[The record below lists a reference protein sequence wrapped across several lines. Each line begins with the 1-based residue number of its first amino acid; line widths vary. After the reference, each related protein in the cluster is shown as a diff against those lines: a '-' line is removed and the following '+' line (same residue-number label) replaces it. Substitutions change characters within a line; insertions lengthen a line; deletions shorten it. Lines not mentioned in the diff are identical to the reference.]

1 MTLGVFLSIR
11 GPAVGSAGDDAEIS
25 SESAVAQGTRCL
37 TAGGSGHV
45 VNVELCVC
53 VLLQYL
59 LQSCSRGGRGI
70 AEDMCYER
78 RESRDLPSPLLLLF
92 LGHPRR
98 NVKLWMRVGG
108 RGRDGAGA
116 AKLRDTVDMVK
127 SQIQVTEGIPPD
139 QQRLVFAGQQLEDGH
154 TLADCKIH

>member
-1 MTLGVFLSIR
+1 
-11 GPAVGSAGDDAEIS
+11 
-25 SESAVAQGTRCL
+25 
-37 TAGGSGHV
+37 
-45 VNVELCVC
+45 
-53 VLLQYL
+53 
-59 LQSCSRGGRGI
+59 
-70 AEDMCYER
+70 
-78 RESRDLPSPLLLLF
+78 
-92 LGHPRR
+92 
-98 NVKLWMRVGG
+98 MRVGG